1 MFCFIHRID
10 VCKTLAMNAK
20 TGEYQGMLDLYRQ
33 TARQG
38 YMVFTKGFVPAFVRL
53 GPQTILTWLF
63 LEQLRLNF
71 GTIVHSTPT
80 IERTSSSRPD
90 KLILLESKG

>member
-1 MFCFIHRID
+1 
-10 VCKTLAMNAK
+10 MNAK
-20 TGEYQGMLDLYRQ
+20 TGEYHGMVDLYRQ

-71 GTIVHSTPT
+71 GTIVPSTT
-80 IERTSSSRPD
+80 IERKSSSRPD
-90 KLILLESKG
+90 KLILLGSKA